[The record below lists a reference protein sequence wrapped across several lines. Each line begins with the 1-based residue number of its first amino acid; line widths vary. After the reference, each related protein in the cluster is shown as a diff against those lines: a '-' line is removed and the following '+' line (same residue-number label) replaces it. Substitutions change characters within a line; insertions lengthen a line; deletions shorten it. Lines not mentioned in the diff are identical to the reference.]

1 MRQVA
6 AGNSP
11 LPDSIALFADEPERI
26 PGGDRARTPRYSVS
40 RDTASLQVS
49 GGWGAPN
56 QFPGL
61 APGKR
66 VYGPLRL
73 LDVKPPCS
81 NLAEALCFGQFLCAR
96 RGYEGRRNSRA
107 SAGTGS
113 SGNWLSR
120 CRAMASLISND
131 HR

>member
-49 GGWGAPN
+49 GGRGAPN

-81 NLAEALCFGQFLCAR
+81 NLAGPSGSGQFLFRNAVRALAR
-96 RGYEGRRNSRA
+96 DRFRGFL
-107 SAGTGS
+107 T
-113 SGNWLSR
+113 R
-120 CRAMASLISND
+120 C
-131 HR
+131 

>member
-49 GGWGAPN
+49 GGRGAPN

-81 NLAEALCFGQFLCAR
+81 NLADALCFGQFLLSGAVSDPIR
-96 RGYEGRRNSRA
+96 AEEVPDRAAYGGRRKRRA
-107 SAGTGS
+107 SGGTG
-113 SGNWLSR
+113 
-120 CRAMASLISND
+120 
-131 HR
+131 